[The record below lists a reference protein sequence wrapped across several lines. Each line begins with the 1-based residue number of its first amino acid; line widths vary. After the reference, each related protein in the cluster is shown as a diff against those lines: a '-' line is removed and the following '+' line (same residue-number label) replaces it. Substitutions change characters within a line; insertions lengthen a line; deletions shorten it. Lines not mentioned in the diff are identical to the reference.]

1 MNQLIQKMGSPAPQL
16 YVLKSIA
23 QERSFRLD
31 TLDQNGVGAKDRFL
45 STLGAAFPENQREP
59 VLQAFGFACRIDY
72 DHVGLSPESYLAHP
86 LRVTEM
92 VISYFRPVCQD
103 AAVIALLHNVLEVSA
118 INVTDLEETFG
129 RTVKDSISNLTVD
142 RKRQWDPVYKRD
154 YYERIRQGQK
164 AAGAVKVFDKL
175 DNVFMLCLNDN
186 EKIRTVYL
194 NEIEEHVIPL
204 AQECVPAVADYFKAA
219 AAEARI
225 FGHLAR

>member
-1 MNQLIQKMGSPAPQL
+1 MNQLIQKMELPAPQL
-16 YVLKSIA
+16 YVLKSIKE
-23 QERSFRLD
+23 ERQFRLD
-31 TLDQNGVGAKDRFL
+31 ILDQNGAGAKDRFL
-45 STLGAAFPENQREP
+45 STLAAAFPEDQREP
-59 VLQAFGFACRIDY
+59 ILQAFKFACRIDY

-92 VISYFRPVCQD
+92 VMSYFQPVCQD

-118 INVTDLEETFG
+118 INLIELEEAFG
-129 RTVKDSISNLTVD
+129 RIVKDSISNLTVD
-142 RKRQWDPVYKRD
+142 RERQWDPVYKRD
-154 YYERIRQGQK
+154 YYQKIRQDHK

-194 NEIEEHVIPL
+194 DEIEEHVIPL
-204 AQECVPAVADYFKAA
+204 AQECVPAVTDYFKAA

-225 FGHLAR
+225 FGHLTR